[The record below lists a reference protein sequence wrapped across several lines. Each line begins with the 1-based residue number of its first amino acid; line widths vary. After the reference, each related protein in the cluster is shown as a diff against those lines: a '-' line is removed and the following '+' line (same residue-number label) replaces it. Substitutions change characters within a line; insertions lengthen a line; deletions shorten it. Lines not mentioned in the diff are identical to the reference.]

1 MGLQCG
7 MNVGL
12 LHTNTGVC
20 YPTKTCIL
28 GLAMRID
35 YFSRNNVW
43 YFHLSCFHLDLNEKY
58 LGMLRDL

>member
-7 MNVGL
+7 MNVGV
-12 LHTNTGVC
+12 LHTNTEVC
-20 YPTKTCIL
+20 YPTKTFIL

-43 YFHLSCFHLDLNEKY
+43 YFHLSRVHWNLN
-58 LGMLRDL
+58 